1 MVLLKNTVK
10 AQLMKNNPG
19 FATTAPHLKINLVNT
34 GKRFNRE
41 WIFRKLNCVFETGSS
56 FAITGNNGSGKSTL
70 LQIISGAILHS
81 EGEVIYTQ
89 NENIVP
95 EEKIHSHFSLA
106 APYLE
111 LIEEMTALELLK
123 FHQSFIPLTLPAN
136 EILQTVGLSSSAQ
149 KQIRYFSSGMKQR
162 LKLGIAFFSNTAVLL
177 LDEPTSNLDAN
188 GISLYHQLI
197 NKHSAGRMVI
207 ISSNDKAEYEFCN
220 TVLKMEHYKERV
232 VA

>member
-149 KQIRYFSSGMKQR
+149 KT
-162 LKLGIAFFSNTAVLL
+162 NTLL
-177 LDEPTSNLDAN
+177 QQWHETKVKTGHCL
-188 GISLYHQLI
+188 
-197 NKHSAGRMVI
+197 
-207 ISSNDKAEYEFCN
+207 F
-220 TVLKMEHYKERV
+220 
-232 VA
+232 

>member
-1 MVLLKNTVK
+1 
-10 AQLMKNNPG
+10 MKNNPG

-136 EILQTVGLSSSAQ
+136 EIPNVAIEFIYWNKRIILRIINRNSIRLIVIDLFS
-149 KQIRYFSSGMKQR
+149 KYIQI
-162 LKLGIAFFSNTAVLL
+162 V
-177 LDEPTSNLDAN
+177 
-188 GISLYHQLI
+188 
-197 NKHSAGRMVI
+197 
-207 ISSNDKAEYEFCN
+207 
-220 TVLKMEHYKERV
+220 
-232 VA
+232 